1 MSQYIQVQQFLWK
14 LQTALQQEQLWLSE
28 PPPAEAFNSTE
39 PFCID
44 TMSFVQWLQFVFI
57 ARMQALLEA
66 QARLPAN
73 ASITPLA
80 EEYFRVN
87 GIKAPQVMEAL
98 TQLEQCLSQ
107 DGYH

>member
-1 MSQYIQVQQFLWK
+1 MSQHIQVRQLLVQ
-14 LQTALQQEQLWLSE
+14 LQTAMQQEQLWLSE
-28 PPPAEAFNSTE
+28 APPADAFNSTE

-57 ARMQALLEA
+57 ARMQALLDA
-66 QARLPAN
+66 QTNLPTN

-87 GIKAPQVMEAL
+87 GIKAPLVMAAL
-98 TQLEQCLSQ
+98 AQLEQRLSQ
-107 DGYH
+107 G